1 MSLCLN
7 KGIKLGPHE
16 GKVLSDY
23 HVTIYSEVPVLH
35 ILVFPHNG
43 ADSLGLQLQELSL
56 FCVTAASGQPC
67 ASVKTQTLSEN
78 GTVVPIFQQ
87 LPI

>member
-1 MSLCLN
+1 M
-7 KGIKLGPHE
+7 
-16 GKVLSDY
+16 
-23 HVTIYSEVPVLH
+23 TIYNEVPVLH
-35 ILVFPHNG
+35 ILVVPHNEG
-43 ADSLGLQLQELSL
+43 DSLGPQLQELSL